1 MPTSYDSKSAIELF
15 RNEKE
20 YTWCEENLQGFFFTK
35 AMVTRRSI
43 NIIRNNKLIRQ
54 PVIGYRHTMDCMG

>member
-20 YTWCEENLQGFFFTK
+20 YTWCEENLQGFFLQK
-35 AMVTRRSI
+35 QWSPDAQ
-43 NIIRNNKLIRQ
+43 LI
-54 PVIGYRHTMDCMG
+54 